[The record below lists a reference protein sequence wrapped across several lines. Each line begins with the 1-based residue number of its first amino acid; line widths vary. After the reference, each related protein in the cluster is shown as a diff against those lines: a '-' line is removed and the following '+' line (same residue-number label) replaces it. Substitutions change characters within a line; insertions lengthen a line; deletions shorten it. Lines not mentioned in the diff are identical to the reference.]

1 MYSRKTIETEISD
14 RFRVPAPT
22 ALSPVGKSPP
32 LVFSRLRSATPTPQ
46 KSKPARPEDAYV
58 VHVLLSERADV
69 QLWLNGRE
77 VPIPPLQRG
86 GLMVGH
92 LESTPASGF
101 NSDFDFI
108 RFYVSKA
115 TLDELAEGA
124 GLPHPEGLRRPDH
137 GARDPV
143 LYHLAAAVAP
153 LIKRAGQGDQLL
165 LDHVALAFHSHLLGA
180 YGGAPRDARPSQSN
194 LAPWQ
199 ERRAKAF
206 IDANLGRNISVLD
219 LAETCGLSASHFSR
233 AFRIS
238 TGRPPHRWL
247 LERRVEAAK
256 VLLIAGDLPLA
267 DIAACCGFSD
277 PSHFSRMFLKTVG
290 LAPAAWRRSQRH

>member
-32 LVFSRLRSATPTPQ
+32 LVFSRLRSAVPMPQ
-46 KSKPARPEDAYV
+46 KSKPARPEDAYA
-58 VHVLLSERADV
+58 VHVLLGARADV

-77 VPIPPLQRG
+77 VLVPPLHRG
-86 GLMVGH
+86 GLLVGH
-92 LESTPASGF
+92 LESTPSAAF

-108 RFYVSKA
+108 RFYISKA

-124 GLPHPEGLRRPDH
+124 DLPHPDGLLRPDH

-143 LYHLAAAVAP
+143 LYHLAAAAAP
-153 LIKRAGQGDQLL
+153 LIQRPGAGGQLL
-165 LDHVALAFHSHLLGA
+165 LDHLALAFHSHLLGA

-199 ERRAKAF
+199 ERRAKEF
-206 IDANLGRNISVLD
+206 IDANLARNISVLD
-219 LAETCGLSASHFSR
+219 LAEACGLSASHFSR

-256 VLLIAGDLPLA
+256 VLLVAGDVPLA
-267 DIAACCGFSD
+267 KIAADCGFSD

-290 LAPAAWRRSQRH
+290 LPPAAWRRSHRH